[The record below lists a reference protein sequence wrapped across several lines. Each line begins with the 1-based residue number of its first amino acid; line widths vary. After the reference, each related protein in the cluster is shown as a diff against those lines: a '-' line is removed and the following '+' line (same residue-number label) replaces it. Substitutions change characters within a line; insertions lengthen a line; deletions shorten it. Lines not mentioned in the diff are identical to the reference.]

1 MTEIDS
7 LYLMLLLELLALL
20 SVVCVAMV
28 VVLLLRASRERR
40 AINRLVGLV
49 KEDSGRRQEET
60 RSLLE
65 KRFGYEG
72 EVSKKIARK
81 LSRKELGFY
90 QTLINL
96 FIKRDAK
103 AMGELNIV
111 FEDAVAPYRE
121 LDVSKQAAVQE
132 VVHVAEKSVASVS
145 PEEESPVAED
155 DGELQRLRIENQQ
168 LLEEL
173 QLTMNTLGG
182 MLSQYSAMCEGDAN
196 AGAEAMAKMLDEGE
210 DSTSTGDESA
220 ELPEGAASDAAGLV
234 DDLEPNWDEALT
246 EQLDPGSVDK
256 AKAEEGGDE
265 AEPSWDEALTEQLE
279 PGSADETKAGEASAE
294 AEPNWDDALDEQL
307 EQGTADESEPNW
319 DEALGEQLDQGQDEA
334 VSGEQEP
341 SWEDALEEQQQDDQ
355 AEKG

>member
-7 LYLMLLLELLALL
+7 LYLMLLFELLALL
-20 SVVCVAMV
+20 SVVCAAMV
-28 VVLLLRASRERR
+28 VVLLLRARRERR

-72 EVSKKIARK
+72 EASKKIARK

-103 AMGELNIV
+103 AMAELNIV

-121 LDVSKQAAVQE
+121 LDVSKQAAAQE
-132 VVHVAEKSVASVS
+132 VVNVVEKRTASVS
-145 PEEESPVAED
+145 PEEESPEAED

-168 LLEEL
+168 LLAEL

-182 MLSQYSAMCEGDAN
+182 MLSQYSAMCEGDAD

-210 DSTSTGDESA
+210 DSTSAGDESA
-220 ELPEGAASDAAGLV
+220 ALAEEAVSDAAGLV

-246 EQLDPGSVDK
+246 EQLAPGSADE

-279 PGSADETKAGEASAE
+279 PDSTDDAKAGEASAE
-294 AEPNWDDALDEQL
+294 AEPNWDDALGEQL
-307 EQGTADESEPNW
+307 EQGAAAEPEPSW
-319 DEALGEQLDQGQDEA
+319 DEALGEQLDPGQEEA
-334 VSGEQEP
+334 ASGEQEP
-341 SWEDALEEQQQDDQ
+341 SWDDALDEQQQDGQ